1 MKVRKL
7 LALAGMFVSMST
19 AALAQGQAEDECL
32 NPGND
37 DLLKQG
43 CAYLD
48 EFMKAFNSRD
58 AEAWAKTVH
67 YPHIRI
73 AAGQVQI
80 WNTPEEYAQ
89 SNDAKQLAQAST
101 WARSAWT
108 YRKLVQKS
116 DDKLHFVTRFTRYDA
131 NDKPILSADSL
142 YVIVKKDGRWG
153 ALVRSSYVGIIG
165 KKTAF

>member
-37 DLLKQG
+37 ELLKQG

-73 AAGQVQI
+73 AAYQVQI

-131 NDKPILSADSL
+131 NDKPILSADS
-142 YVIVKKDGRWG
+142 
-153 ALVRSSYVGIIG
+153 SM
-165 KKTAF
+165 

>member
-1 MKVRKL
+1 MKIRKL
-7 LALAGMFVSMST
+7 LLLGGAFFGMST
-19 AALAQGQAEDECL
+19 VAFAQSPADDECV

-37 DLLKQG
+37 ELLKQG

-58 AEAWAKTVH
+58 AVAWAKTVH

-73 AAGQVQI
+73 AGGQVQI

-89 SNDAKQLAQAST
+89 SNDARQLAEAST

>member
-37 DLLKQG
+37 ELLKQG

>member
-1 MKVRKL
+1 MKIRRL
-7 LALAGMFVSMST
+7 LALAGVFFGMST
-19 AALAQGQAEDECL
+19 VALAQGQPDDECQ

-37 DLLKQG
+37 ELLKQG

-58 AEAWAKTVH
+58 AEAWSKTVH

-73 AAGQVQI
+73 AGGQVQV
-80 WNTPEEYAQ
+80 WNTPGEYAQ

-108 YRKLVQKS
+108 SRKLVQKS

-131 NDKPILSADSL
+131 NDKPILSADSF
-142 YVIVKKDGRWG
+142 YVIVKRDGRWG

>member
-1 MKVRKL
+1 MKFRKL
-7 LALAGMFVSMST
+7 LALAGVFFGMST
-19 AALAQGQAEDECL
+19 VALAQTQADDECL
-32 NPGND
+32 NPGSD
-37 DLLKQG
+37 ELLKQG
-43 CAYLD
+43 CTYLD

-101 WARSAWT
+101 WAVRRGLIASWCRSPTTSCTSSRGSRAMT
-108 YRKLVQKS
+108 PTTS
-116 DDKLHFVTRFTRYDA
+116 RYCR
-131 NDKPILSADSL
+131 PIPS
-142 YVIVKKDGRWG
+142 
-153 ALVRSSYVGIIG
+153 
-165 KKTAF
+165 T

>member
-19 AALAQGQAEDECL
+19 VALAQGQAEDECL

-37 DLLKQG
+37 ELLKQG

-73 AAGQVQI
+73 AADQVQI

-101 WARSAWT
+101 WVRSAWT

-142 YVIVKKDGRWG
+142 YVIVKRDGRWG

>member
-1 MKVRKL
+1 MKIRRL
-7 LALAGMFVSMST
+7 LALAGVFFGMST
-19 AALAQGQAEDECL
+19 VALAQSQADDECQ

-37 DLLKQG
+37 ELLKQG

-58 AEAWAKTVH
+58 AEAWSKTVH

-73 AAGQVQI
+73 AGGQVQV

-108 YRKLVQKS
+108 SRKLVQKS

-131 NDKPILSADSL
+131 NDKPILSADSF
-142 YVIVKKDGRWG
+142 YVIVKRDGRWG

>member
-1 MKVRKL
+1 MKFRRL
-7 LALAGMFVSMST
+7 LALAGVFFGMST
-19 AALAQGQAEDECL
+19 VALAQTQADDECL

-37 DLLKQG
+37 ELLKQG
-43 CAYLD
+43 CSYLD

-108 YRKLVQKS
+108 YRKLVQES
-116 DDKLHFVTRFTRYDA
+116 DDKLHFITRFTRYDA
-131 NDKPILSADSL
+131 NDKPILSADSF